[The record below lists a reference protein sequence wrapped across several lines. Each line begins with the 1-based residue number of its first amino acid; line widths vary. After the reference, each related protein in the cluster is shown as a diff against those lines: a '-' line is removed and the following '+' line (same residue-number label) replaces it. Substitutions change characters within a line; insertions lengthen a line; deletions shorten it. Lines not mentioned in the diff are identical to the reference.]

1 VAGLQAAQRLRRI
14 SLPRRVEGSKGWPL
28 AKSEKVI
35 SGGSCTGVRE
45 GVQEVKRREVR
56 LMRARRCRVIGKERK
71 STGNPRVGLGE
82 GSTSI
87 FGWRGGVRGGGWSSW
102 SKGLAC
108 AIEIRILRIMS
119 TTLFQPGQ
127 MIFREGD
134 TSQEAYRILKG
145 RVEIS
150 IAGEGK
156 SVILAQL
163 GEGDIFGEMAMV
175 DERPRSASAQ
185 CLEVT
190 ECEVL
195 TAENFNEAVLQ
206 RPEILIPYLAS
217 FFERLRTANDRLRM
231 EMRLRARA
239 EQQVPVAGAAAVVAP
254 TMRVVAPA
262 TTAIAPP
269 SLELTRVP
277 VAVAGSPVAVAPVAP
292 PPAGGYQSVVLT
304 AATDHARARL
314 PEGTVVIQKFPYRI
328 GRKHDALGKGATVFA
343 SNDLPIADDKP
354 YQISRNH
361 CSIEREGDN
370 FFVRDRGSSVG
381 TVVNDAPIGLAEDTL
396 TKDLQGGE
404 NEILLG
410 ADDSPFKFKITLS

>member
-1 VAGLQAAQRLRRI
+1 MRGRR
-14 SLPRRVEGSKGWPL
+14 E
-28 AKSEKVI
+28 
-35 SGGSCTGVRE
+35 GGST
-45 GVQEVKRREVR
+45 
-56 LMRARRCRVIGKERK
+56 
-71 STGNPRVGLGE
+71 
-82 GSTSI
+82 
-87 FGWRGGVRGGGWSSW
+87 
-102 SKGLAC
+102 GLAC
-108 AIEIRILRIMS
+108 AKEVRILKVMS
-119 TTLFQPGQ
+119 TSLFQPGQ

-134 TSQEAYRILKG
+134 TTQEAYRILKG

-156 SVILAQL
+156 AVILAQL

-185 CLEVT
+185 SLDVT

-239 EQQVPVAGAAAVVAP
+239 EQQAVVAGAAPVAAP
-254 TMRVVAPA
+254 TMRVVAPV

-269 SLELTRVP
+269 SLELRRVTVP
-277 VAVAGSPVAVAPVAP
+277 AVAPSAVVSASAPVAP

-304 AATDHARARL
+304 AVTDHARARL
-314 PEGTVVIQKFPYRI
+314 PEGTVTIQKFPYRI
-328 GRKHDALGKGATVFA
+328 GRKHDTPGKGATVFA

-396 TKDLQGGE
+396 TKDLQGGA
-404 NEILLG
+404 NEVLLG

>member
-1 VAGLQAAQRLRRI
+1 M
-14 SLPRRVEGSKGWPL
+14 
-28 AKSEKVI
+28 SE
-35 SGGSCTGVRE
+35 
-45 GVQEVKRREVR
+45 
-56 LMRARRCRVIGKERK
+56 A
-71 STGNPRVGLGE
+71 
-82 GSTSI
+82 
-87 FGWRGGVRGGGWSSW
+87 
-102 SKGLAC
+102 
-108 AIEIRILRIMS
+108 
-119 TTLFQPGQ
+119 LFQPGQ

-134 TSQEAYRILKG
+134 TTQEAYRILRG

-185 CLEVT
+185 ALEVT

-231 EMRLRARA
+231 EMRLRAQA
-239 EQQVPVAGAAAVVAP
+239 EQRAAAPVAAPSATPVAVP
-254 TMRVVAPA
+254 TARVVAPVA
-262 TTAIAPP
+262 KPMVPP
-269 SLELTRVP
+269 SLETTRTAPAAP
-277 VAVAGSPVAVAPVAP
+277 VATAQASAPAPVAP

-304 AATDHARARL
+304 ALNDHARARL
-314 PEGTVVIQKFPYRI
+314 PESSVTIQKFPFRI
-328 GRKHDALGKGATVFA
+328 GRKHETSGKGATVFA

-370 FFVRDRGSSVG
+370 YFVRDRGSSLG
-381 TVVNDAPIGLAEDTL
+381 TMVNDAAIGLAENTL
-396 TKDLQGGE
+396 TQDLHGGE
-404 NEILLG
+404 NQILLG
-410 ADDSPFKFKITLS
+410 SDDSEFKFQVTLS

>member
-1 VAGLQAAQRLRRI
+1 MSI
-14 SLPRRVEGSKGWPL
+14 S
-28 AKSEKVI
+28 
-35 SGGSCTGVRE
+35 
-45 GVQEVKRREVR
+45 
-56 LMRARRCRVIGKERK
+56 
-71 STGNPRVGLGE
+71 
-82 GSTSI
+82 
-87 FGWRGGVRGGGWSSW
+87 
-102 SKGLAC
+102 
-108 AIEIRILRIMS
+108 
-119 TTLFQPGQ
+119 LFQPGQ

-134 TSQEAYRILKG
+134 TTQEAYRILKG

-156 SVILAQL
+156 GVILAQL
-163 GEGDIFGEMAMV
+163 GEGGIFGEMAMV

-239 EQQVPVAGAAAVVAP
+239 ELQVPVAGTPAVVAP

-277 VAVAGSPVAVAPVAP
+277 VAVAAPVAGSTPVAVAPVAP

-314 PEGTVVIQKFPYRI
+314 PEGTVVIQKFP
-328 GRKHDALGKGATVFA
+328 
-343 SNDLPIADDKP
+343 
-354 YQISRNH
+354 
-361 CSIEREGDN
+361 
-370 FFVRDRGSSVG
+370 
-381 TVVNDAPIGLAEDTL
+381 
-396 TKDLQGGE
+396 
-404 NEILLG
+404 
-410 ADDSPFKFKITLS
+410 